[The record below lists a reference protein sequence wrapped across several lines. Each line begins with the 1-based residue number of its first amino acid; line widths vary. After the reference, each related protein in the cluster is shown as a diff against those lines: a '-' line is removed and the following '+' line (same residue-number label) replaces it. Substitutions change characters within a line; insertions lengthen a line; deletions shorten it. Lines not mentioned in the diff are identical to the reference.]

1 MPPNKL
7 FTSNGRKKKRR
18 SWLLSK
24 CNRKC
29 LSRWHPHKK
38 ELLSIWVLNLHKCPW
53 KIIAKTNTTTN
64 GKAKTPALFPQS
76 LFKLR
81 AISCHQEPDPLSSKL
96 HMECLLSKTLRLWMR
111 TSTGP
116 QFQTKDPS
124 EVFIRTILLDKQASK
139 GSSTSKIKSNYLNFT
154 FLGRRRLKEQGS
166 IQWRTIAQMRESL
179 GWGICQRLNMFLLGQ
194 ERWVSRL
201 AKGNT
206 RGEEGLVP
214 NKGASLTLETTAKT
228 SWNLT
233 RETLSH
239 TRSSTTNHSWM
250 RQRACRLQISCLLNP
265 TLLT

>member
-1 MPPNKL
+1 MVKP
-7 FTSNGRKKKRR
+7 RR
-18 SWLLSK
+18 RP
-24 CNRKC
+24 CF
-29 LSRWHPHKK
+29 LSRSSSLGPSAATKSQTPCQAN
-38 ELLSIWVLNLHKCPW
+38 SIWSVSYLRPSDYEWEH
-53 KIIAKTNTTTN
+53 
-64 GKAKTPALFPQS
+64 
-76 LFKLR
+76 LR
-81 AISCHQEPDPLSSKL
+81 ALNSKQ
-96 HMECLLSKTLRLWMR
+96 KN
-111 TSTGP
+111 
-116 QFQTKDPS
+116 PS

-166 IQWRTIAQMRESL
+166 IQWRTIAQMREFL

-233 RETLSH
+233 RKTLSH